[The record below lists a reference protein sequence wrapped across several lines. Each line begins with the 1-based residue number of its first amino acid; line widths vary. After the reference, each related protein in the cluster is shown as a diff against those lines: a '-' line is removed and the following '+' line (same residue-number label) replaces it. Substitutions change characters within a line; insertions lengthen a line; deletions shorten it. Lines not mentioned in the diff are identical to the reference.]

1 MNLSL
6 HDYRELAAFRH
17 QLRLFLHFSES
28 QAREHGLEP
37 QQHQALLAL
46 KGIPEGRRPTIGD
59 LAERLLLRHHTTVEL
74 VNRLESAGLVQ
85 RRPGT
90 EDRREIFLHLTAK
103 GSRKLASLSVAHQEE
118 LRIKGPELARALG
131 GFLSQSAPPEVV

>member
-90 EDRREIFLHLTAK
+90 EDRREILLHLTAK

-118 LRIKGPELARALG
+118 LRIKGPELAHVLG
-131 GFLSQSAPPEVV
+131 SFLSQSTPPEVL

>member
-6 HDYRELAAFRH
+6 SDYRQLAAFRH

-46 KGIPEGRRPTIGD
+46 KGMPEGRRPTIGD

-74 VNRLESAGLVQ
+74 VNRLESAGLVR

-90 EDRREIFLHLTAK
+90 EDRREILLHLTAK

-118 LRIKGPELARALG
+118 LRIKGPELALALG
-131 GFLSQSAPPEVV
+131 GFLRQSAPPEVL

>member
-90 EDRREIFLHLTAK
+90 EDRREILLHLTAK

-118 LRIKGPELARALG
+118 LRIKGPELALALG
-131 GFLSQSAPPEVV
+131 GFLRQSAPPEVL